1 MKSFGEY
8 LAEQEALNEGV
19 FRAATITSFA
29 AKSRG
34 AGNEAQK
41 SFKRG
46 LQHLSIPTK
55 GMTTEQRLDRLDAA
69 LTAILDGLVN
79 TRHQIGSGVA
89 VDAAGHLLTAKA
101 LDQERKSRN
110 RKRR

>member
-8 LAEQEALNEGV
+8 LADKEVLDEGV

-34 AGNEAQK
+34 AGNDAQK

-46 LQHLSIPTK
+46 LQHLSVPTK
-55 GMTTEQRLDRLDAA
+55 GMTKDQRFDRLDAV
-69 LTAILDGLVN
+69 LTAILDGLVS
-79 TRHQIGSGVA
+79 TRHQFGSGVA
-89 VDAAGHLLTAKA
+89 VNAAGHLMTAKA
-101 LDQERKSRN
+101 LEAKSK
-110 RKRR
+110 KR